1 MLRTRMEREWC
12 ENQYEDSPLVAAIE
26 LLGVLLGLF
35 SRRWPVRLVGL
46 LGSFDANP
54 GIVGQAIS
62 PGCDHAIAFRE
73 AIENLHLIALA
84 DSRLHCLLVGAIVGA
99 RDQHIAAS
107 VRGCQDGC
115 RWNDHRVRHRAR

>member
-26 LLGVLLGLF
+26 LLGILLGLF

-54 GIVGQAIS
+54 GIVGQAVG
-62 PGCDHAIAFRE
+62 PGCDDAIAFSE
-73 AIENLHLIALA
+73 AIENLHLIALP
-84 DSRLHCLLVGAIVGA
+84 DSGLHCLLVGAIVGA
-99 RDQHIAAS
+99 PIFGNNDHHITAS

-115 RWNDHRVRHRAR
+115 RRNDH